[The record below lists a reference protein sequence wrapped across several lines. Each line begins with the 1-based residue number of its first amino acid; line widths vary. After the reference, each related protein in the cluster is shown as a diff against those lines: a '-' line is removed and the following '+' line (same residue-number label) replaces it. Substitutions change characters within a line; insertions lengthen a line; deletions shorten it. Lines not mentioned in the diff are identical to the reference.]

1 MLPQSIQD
9 LIKQLSKLPDIGP
22 RAATRLVFHLI
33 NQDQKE
39 LDNLSSSIK
48 DLKNRTKLCPQ
59 CFNLTNDKLCS
70 ICSDQKRN
78 KSTICI
84 VETVLNIP
92 PIEKTRQFNGLYHIL
107 GGLISPGNGTGPDN
121 LKIKDLV
128 NRIKNSRFKN
138 NVILSQQAKNPVLKS
153 RDPSASPQDDTK
165 IKEIIFALSPT
176 TEGDTTTL
184 YIEKL
189 LQPMKIK
196 TSRLARGLATGSDL
210 EYIDENTL
218 TSAFRGRR

>member
-1 MLPQSIQD
+1 MFPQSIQN
-9 LIKQLSKLPDIGP
+9 LINQLAKLPDIGP

-39 LDNLSSSIK
+39 LSNLSDSIK
-48 DLKNRTKLCPQ
+48 ELKSKIKLCPN
-59 CFNLTNDKLCS
+59 CFNLTTDKLCS
-70 ICSDQKRN
+70 ICSDPKRDKN
-78 KSTICI
+78 TICL

-92 PIEKTRQFNGLYHIL
+92 PIEKTRQFNGLYHVL
-107 GGLISPGNGTGPDN
+107 GGLISPGNGSGPEN
-121 LKIKDLV
+121 LKIKELII
-128 NRIKNSRFKN
+128 R
-138 NVILSQQAKNPVLKS
+138 LKKDS
-153 RDPSASPQDDTK
+153 

-184 YIEKL
+184 YIEKQL
-189 LQPMKIK
+189 GSLEIK
-196 TSRLARGLATGSDL
+196 TSRLARGLSTGSDL